1 MLNKISLILIF
12 LIIGIAVLTGSG
24 HFDPTASSAVDNQN
38 NSSQIDSQTNAKKP
52 SSIDDSKT
60 NKNEPVPVKTEET
73 EQDRQNSNYDR
84 KDPAEPNNRNDSNE
98 PNYRIEVSTSEQK
111 VRIFDNDTMIKEWTV
126 STGKN
131 NSTPLGDFTIQNRG
145 EWFFSEKYQEGAK
158 WWVSFKDYGIYL
170 FHTVP
175 MDRQKNI
182 VEEQAD
188 KLGEPAS
195 HGCVRMRV
203 EDAKWIY
210 DNIPEGT
217 PVHIE

>member
-1 MLNKISLILIF
+1 LLNKISLILIF
-12 LIIGIAVLTGSG
+12 LIIGIAVLAGNGS
-24 HFDPTASSAVDNQN
+24 FKPSISSAINEQN
-38 NSSQIDSQTNAKKP
+38 TISSQTDSQGDIKLNINNPKFNRKK
-52 SSIDDSKT
+52 
-60 NKNEPVPVKTEET
+60 
-73 EQDRQNSNYDR
+73 
-84 KDPAEPNNRNDSNE
+84 EPNNRNDSNE

>member
-1 MLNKISLILIF
+1 LLNKISLILIF
-12 LIIGIAVLTGSG
+12 LIIGIAVLAGNGS
-24 HFDPTASSAVDNQN
+24 FKPSISSAINEQN
-38 NSSQIDSQTNAKKP
+38 TISSQTDSQGDIKLNINNPKFNRKK
-52 SSIDDSKT
+52 
-60 NKNEPVPVKTEET
+60 EP
-73 EQDRQNSNYDR
+73 
-84 KDPAEPNNRNDSNE
+84 NRNDSNE

>member
-1 MLNKISLILIF
+1 LLNKISLILIF
-12 LIIGIAVLTGSG
+12 LIIGIAVLAGNGS
-24 HFDPTASSAVDNQN
+24 FKPSISSAINEQN
-38 NSSQIDSQTNAKKP
+38 TISSQTDSQGDIKLNINNPKFNRKK
-52 SSIDDSKT
+52 
-60 NKNEPVPVKTEET
+60 EP
-73 EQDRQNSNYDR
+73 
-84 KDPAEPNNRNDSNE
+84 NRNDSNE

-111 VRIFDNDTMIKEWTV
+111 VRIFDNNSMIKECIV
-126 STGKN
+126 STGRN

-170 FHTVP
+170 FHSVP
-175 MDRQKNI
+175 MDREKNI
-182 VEEQAD
+182 IEKEAD
-188 KLGEPAS
+188 KLGSPVS

>member
-12 LIIGIAVLTGSG
+12 LIIGIAVLAGNGS
-24 HFDPTASSAVDNQN
+24 FKPSISSAINEQN
-38 NSSQIDSQTNAKKP
+38 TISSQTDSQGDIKLNINNPKFNRKK
-52 SSIDDSKT
+52 
-60 NKNEPVPVKTEET
+60 
-73 EQDRQNSNYDR
+73 
-84 KDPAEPNNRNDSNE
+84 EPNNRNDSNE

>member
-12 LIIGIAVLTGSG
+12 LIIGIAVLAGNGS
-24 HFDPTASSAVDNQN
+24 FKPSISSAINEQN
-38 NSSQIDSQTNAKKP
+38 TISSQTDSQGDIKLNINNPKFNRKK
-52 SSIDDSKT
+52 
-60 NKNEPVPVKTEET
+60 EP
-73 EQDRQNSNYDR
+73 
-84 KDPAEPNNRNDSNE
+84 NRNDSNE
-98 PNYRIEVSTSEQK
+98 PNYRIEVSTSEQN
-111 VRIFDNDTMIKEWTV
+111 VRIFDNNSMIKECIV
-126 STGKN
+126 STGRN

-170 FHTVP
+170 FHSVP
-175 MDRQKNI
+175 MDREKNI
-182 VEEQAD
+182 IEKEAD
-188 KLGEPAS
+188 KLGSPVS

>member
-1 MLNKISLILIF
+1 LLNKISLILIF
-12 LIIGIAVLTGSG
+12 LIIGIAVLAGNGS
-24 HFDPTASSAVDNQN
+24 FKPSISSAINEQN
-38 NSSQIDSQTNAKKP
+38 TISSQTDSQGDIKLNINNPKFNRKK
-52 SSIDDSKT
+52 
-60 NKNEPVPVKTEET
+60 EP
-73 EQDRQNSNYDR
+73 
-84 KDPAEPNNRNDSNE
+84 NRNDSNE
-98 PNYRIEVSTSEQK
+98 PNYRIEVSTSEQN
-111 VRIFDNDTMIKEWTV
+111 VRIFDNNSMIKECIV
-126 STGKN
+126 STGRN

-170 FHTVP
+170 FHSVP
-175 MDRQKNI
+175 MDREKNI
-182 VEEQAD
+182 IEKEAD
-188 KLGEPAS
+188 KLGSPVS

>member
-12 LIIGIAVLTGSG
+12 LIIGIAVLAGNGS
-24 HFDPTASSAVDNQN
+24 FKPSISSAINEQN
-38 NSSQIDSQTNAKKP
+38 TISSQTDSQGDIKLNINNPKFNRKK
-52 SSIDDSKT
+52 
-60 NKNEPVPVKTEET
+60 EP
-73 EQDRQNSNYDR
+73 
-84 KDPAEPNNRNDSNE
+84 NRNDSNE